1 MILHN
6 ATVDTILERR
16 SVRSYAPQQI
26 TQDELE
32 TILEAGRFAPSG
44 MNQQV
49 SNCCGNAIADA
60 CTGSNPRIPSQEE
73 MEQLLK
79 ACYYD
84 LAVKF

>member
-16 SVRSYAPQQI
+16 SVRSYAPQQ
-26 TQDELE
+26 DH
-32 TILEAGRFAPSG
+32 AGRAGNHSG
-44 MNQQV
+44 SRTIRSKRHESAV
-49 SNCCGNAIADA
+49 SNCCGSAIADA

-84 LAVKF
+84 LAVNF

>member
-16 SVRSYAPQQI
+16 SIRSKRHESA
-26 TQDELE
+26 
-32 TILEAGRFAPSG
+32 
-44 MNQQV
+44 V

-84 LAVKF
+84 LAVNF